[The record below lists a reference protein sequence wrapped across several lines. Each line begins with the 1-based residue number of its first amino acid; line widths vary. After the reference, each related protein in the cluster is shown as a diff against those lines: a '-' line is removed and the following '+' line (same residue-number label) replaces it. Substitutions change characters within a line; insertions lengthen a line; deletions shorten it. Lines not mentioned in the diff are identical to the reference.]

1 VRVRRPRF
9 LCFFLDDYPFLDIDQ
24 LLRGTVEPVT
34 VRQVYALSILRGESV
49 ALDAGEFELVTTT
62 PSAHWVDAENDEQAR
77 KLGRSGVLLCD
88 SDEPELA
95 ELRERH
101 DRLEQLGWHL
111 EAALYYFLTKWH
123 GVDLRTLAG
132 QDETADLLPP
142 TDEAVREFVERY
154 GPAPAAFHSLAAPIS
169 VHPLPSVEGSGDMYE
184 TLARRRTTR
193 SFDRATPLPLEQFA
207 LVLDTV
213 FGFRGYVPLFG
224 EVTTLKRTSPSAGG
238 FHPVDA
244 YPLLTHVENLQ
255 PGLYHYDAHA
265 RALELIELLARD
277 DAHALASSFLCG
289 QTYFGDA
296 HAVVLLAARFERAFW
311 KYRNHA
317 KALTALLMDAAHL
330 SQTLYLVA
338 TDLELG
344 AFVTAAINNR
354 DIENRL
360 GLDGVGEG
368 VLAACGVGVP
378 ADRPSLFDPRFI
390 PIESAHSGHE
400 PA

>member
-1 VRVRRPRF
+1 MRVKRPRF
-9 LCFFLDDYPFLDIDQ
+9 LCFVLDDYPFLDIDS

-49 ALDAGEFELVTTT
+49 ALDADEFELVTTT
-62 PSAHWVDAENDEQAR
+62 PSADWVEAESDEQAR
-77 KLGRSGVLLCD
+77 KLGHSGVLLCD
-88 SDEPELA
+88 ADEPALA

-101 DRLEQLGWHL
+101 DRLERLGWHR
-111 EAALYYFLTKWH
+111 EAALYYFLTKWR
-123 GVDLRTLAG
+123 GIDLRILAG
-132 QDETADLLPP
+132 QEDAADLLPP
-142 TDEAVREFVERY
+142 TDEAVREFVERR
-154 GPAPAAFHSLAAPIS
+154 GPAPAPFHSLAAPIS
-169 VHPLPSVEGSGDMYE
+169 VHPLPSVEGSGNIYE

-193 SFDRATPLPLEQFA
+193 SFDRAIPLPLEQLA

-244 YPLLTHVENLQ
+244 YPLLTNVEGLQ
-255 PGLYHYDAHA
+255 PGLYHYDARGH
-265 RALELIELLARD
+265 ALELIEPLAGGE
-277 DAHALASSFLCG
+277 AYALASSFLCG

-311 KYRNHA
+311 KYRNHP

-354 DIENRL
+354 DVEDRL
-360 GLDGVGEG
+360 GLDGVAQG

-378 ADRPSLFDPRFI
+378 AERPSPFDPRFL
-390 PIESAHSGHE
+390 PLE
-400 PA
+400 PVR

>member
-1 VRVRRPRF
+1 VRVKRPRF
-9 LCFFLDDYPFLDIDQ
+9 LCFFLDDYPFLDIDL
-24 LLRGTVEPVT
+24 LLRGAVEPVT

-49 ALDAGEFELVTTT
+49 ALDAGEFELVATTSST
-62 PSAHWVDAENDEQAR
+62 DWVEPENDEQAR
-77 KLGRSGVLLCD
+77 KLGLSGVLLCD
-88 SDEPELA
+88 SEEPELA

-101 DRLEQLGWHL
+101 DQLERLGWHL
-111 EAALYYFLTKWH
+111 EAALYYFLTKWR

-132 QDETADLLPP
+132 QDDAADLLPP
-142 TDEAVREFVERY
+142 TDEAVREFVERH
-154 GPAPAAFHSLAAPIS
+154 GPAPAAFHSREAVS
-169 VHPLPSVEGSGDMYE
+169 VHPLPSVDGSGDIYE

-193 SFDRATPLPLEQFA
+193 SFDRAKPLPLEQLA

-213 FGFRGYVPLFG
+213 FGFHGCVPLFG

-244 YPLLTHVENLQ
+244 YPLLTHVEGLQ
-255 PGLYHYDAHA
+255 PGLYHYDSRGH
-265 RALELIELLARD
+265 ALELMERLPAE
-277 DAHALASSFLCG
+277 DAHSLASSFLCG

-354 DIENRL
+354 DIEDRL
-360 GLDGVGEG
+360 GLDGVAEG

-378 ADRPSLFDPRFI
+378 AERPSPFDPRFL
-390 PIESAHSGHE
+390 PLAR
-400 PA
+400 AR